1 MAKKRSVRPAGKKV
15 AASKK
20 RGIQKPA
27 KVAQAVE
34 RRWLE
39 LTGKKLQ
46 PTARVPAT
54 LISSI
59 TTLHAGL
66 AAGAPVADPD
76 IFIFVRKVQGTGCE
90 KVAEIAGWYEMNL
103 ALWPNLPCIGRAAIK
118 AILDAAAT
126 QFCCN
131 TLKCPEKCPCHYI
144 PQAAL
149 GLYTCDPGV
158 VESGYLLQTTEVWNC
173 ECLEPPQK

>member
-1 MAKKRSVRPAGKKV
+1 MAKKRSVRPAGKKA

-46 PTARVPAT
+46 PTVRVPAT

-66 AAGAPVADPD
+66 AAGAALANPD
-76 IFIFVRKVQGTGCE
+76 IQVFARKVQGTGCQ
-90 KVAEIAGWYEMNL
+90 KVAEIAGWYEKNL
-103 ALWPNLPCIGRAAIK
+103 APNLPCIGAAAVK

-126 QFCCN
+126 QVCCN

-149 GLYTCDPGV
+149 GSYTCTPGV
-158 VESGYLLQTTEVWNC
+158 VESGYLLQGTAVWNC
-173 ECLEPPQK
+173 ECLEPPQ